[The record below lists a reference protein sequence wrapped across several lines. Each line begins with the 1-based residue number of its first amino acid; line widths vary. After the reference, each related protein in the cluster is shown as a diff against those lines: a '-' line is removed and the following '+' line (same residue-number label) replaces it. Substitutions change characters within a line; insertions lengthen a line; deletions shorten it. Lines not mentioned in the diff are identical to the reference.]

1 MVGLIG
7 LFGLI
12 LGLTLLIYWA
22 VRGWH
27 LLLAAPLA
35 ALIVAISNGLPIFIT
50 ASTADDISFVSAYME
65 GFVRFF
71 KDWFFIFLCGAIF
84 GKAMEYSRS
93 ADSIAHWAIAKI
105 GINHASLAIVG
116 ACAILTYGG
125 VSVFTVAFCVYS
137 MALSIFKDA
146 NLPRR
151 FLPAV
156 IAFGSVTF
164 TMTSAGSPEIQ
175 NWIPIK
181 YLGTTPYA
189 GWQVSIVVALC
200 MACSGYAWLHYMLK
214 KAIAAGECF
223 EERVG
228 DTFTMSTTGLPHPIK
243 SLLAIVTV
251 IVLSFMLHKSFG
263 TSALIIAL
271 TGGILTIYLLN
282 ARHFTNKTEPFS
294 EGATG
299 ALVAI
304 ANTCAVVG
312 FGAVAKETLAF
323 MDMVDFIT
331 NSSGG
336 GLLGAAIAVSLIC
349 GLTGSSSGGQ
359 AIALPLLGPLYTG
372 AEVAEAQRVEPDQLH
387 RVVSIA
393 SGALDSLPHNG
404 YVVTLIRSICQETH
418 KGAYLPLAALTVIIP
433 LIGTGLAIILFS
445 L

>member
-1 MVGLIG
+1 MIGLIG
-7 LFGLI
+7 LIVGL
-12 LGLTLLIYWA
+12 GLLIYLA

-27 LLLAAPLA
+27 LLLAAPLT
-35 ALIVAISNGLPIFIT
+35 ALIVAITNGLPIFIT
-50 ASTADDISFVSAYME
+50 SSTVDHVAFISAYME

-105 GINHASLAIVG
+105 GINHASLAVVG

-175 NWIPIK
+175 NWIPVK

-189 GWQVSIVVALC
+189 GWQVSLVVALC
-200 MACSGYAWLHYMLK
+200 MACAGYAWLHYMLK

-223 EERVG
+223 EERAG
-228 DTFTMSTTGLPHPIK
+228 DTFTLSKAGLPHPVK

-251 IVLSFMLHKSFG
+251 ILLSFMLHKPFG

-271 TGGILTIYLLN
+271 CGGILVIYILN
-282 ARHFTNKTEPFS
+282 VRHFTNKGEPFS

-299 ALVAI
+299 ALIAI

-312 FGAVAKETLAF
+312 FGTVAKETLAF
-323 MDMVDFIT
+323 VEVVNFIT
-331 NSSGG
+331 TSSGG

-359 AIALPLLGPLYTG
+359 AIALPLLAPIYIG
-372 AEVAEAQRVEPDQLH
+372 AEVPETHQVEPDQLH

-418 KGAYLPLAALTVIIP
+418 KGAYMPLAALTVIIP

-445 L
+445 I